1 MLSPLLIM
9 ADREL
14 RTSVNVLVSARNAF
28 KKALVRGQ
36 KVAPVLSDL
45 MLWIGRLPRDARAAI
60 MAASVAEDEQGQVA
74 ELHRAVDA
82 IQGQQ
87 MPMAKDATAPEKPDP
102 AGSRSRPKRGRKPRR
117 RRPSN
122 QQ

>member
-9 ADREL
+9 ADKEL

-28 KKALVRGQ
+28 KKALIRGQ

-45 MLWIGRLPRDARAAI
+45 MLWIGRLPKDARAAI
-60 MAASVAEDEQGQVA
+60 LAASVAEDEQEQVA

-87 MPMAKDATAPEKPDP
+87 MLMATDASEPAKPAP
-102 AGSRSRPKRGRKPRR
+102 AGSQSMLKRGRQTRR